1 MANRAHRFI
10 QLDNEENSKLRAIEQ
25 NVHMKAKVRLR
36 AQVLRLS
43 KQGSGRISLCSKE
56 LRNYTKRLTVGKKRL
71 RRRGITNT
79 DENPLSSDSQNVYG
93 SEV

>member
-43 KQGSGRISLCSKE
+43 NPSTKIVESRYGGRAHL
-56 LRNYTKRLTVGKKRL
+56 
-71 RRRGITNT
+71 
-79 DENPLSSDSQNVYG
+79 
-93 SEV
+93 